1 MPDDNL
7 LDTTDDSLFEMSD
20 EDLEAAFKAA
30 RGGSQQE
37 DEAETDISEEASDE
51 ESVADTEYDE
61 PETLEEEPEEEA
73 ADDEGDDEGDNEDEP
88 ASVEEAAEEQED
100 EAEPAEGDA
109 AEEAKPAAPVRHT
122 FRANGQEFSFSEEE
136 IMKNFPS
143 VFGQAMDYTK
153 KMQAIKP
160 WRKTID
166 ALESANIG
174 QEDLNL
180 AIEVLK
186 GTPEAIGEVLKRH
199 KIDPYDLQQTAEGQ
213 PDYVAPDHGRDA
225 NQLAVRD
232 VLVDLQGDPD
242 FAVTRSVLDK
252 GGWDDSSWEF
262 LTEDPERIRLL
273 HQDVKS
279 GLFQQSM
286 GEMQKLRALDRG
298 RKPDY
303 QYYLEAAKTVIQQT
317 QAATLQEQQRQEQA
331 ARREAERA
339 EQQRRTQIKEQGQKR
354 AAVSQAA
361 AGRRAA
367 APAATRPK
375 APGPQDYLNA
385 STEEFEEWYKSIMD
399 NA

>member
-1 MPDDNL
+1 MSEDF
-7 LDTTDDSLFEMSD
+7 LDTTDDSLYEMSD

-30 RGGSQQE
+30 RGGGQQ
-37 DEAETDISEEASDE
+37 EAETGADDVEDV
-51 ESVADTEYDE
+51 SVEDPVEDTEYDDTE
-61 PETLEEEPEEEA
+61 ASEEEVEEAA
-73 ADDEGDDEGDNEDEP
+73 ADDEGDDEDTSESD
-88 ASVEEAAEEQED
+88 EEAAEEQEEQED
-100 EAEPAEGDA
+100 GAEAGT
-109 AEEAKPAAPVRHT
+109 AEEAKPAVPVRHT
-122 FRANGQEFSFSEEE
+122 FKANGQEFSFSEEE

-199 KIDPYDLQQTAEGQ
+199 KIDPYDLQQNTENQ

-225 NQLAVRD
+225 NHLAVRD
-232 VLVDLQGDPD
+232 VLVDLQSDPD
-242 FAVTRSVLDK
+242 FAITRGVLDK
-252 GGWDDSSWEF
+252 GGWDDTSWEF

-317 QAATLQEQQRQEQA
+317 QAAALQEQQRQEQT

-375 APGPQDYLNA
+375 TPGPQDYLNA

>member
-1 MPDDNL
+1 MQEDDL
-7 LDTTDDSLFEMSD
+7 YDMSD

-30 RGGSQQE
+30 RGSSVDDVAEPSDEPVEDFQGDNDSGYEDVGDEDSGTEELADEPAGADDGDDGGEEAPEPE
-37 DEAETDISEEASDE
+37 DEPTNAGDVEEP
-51 ESVADTEYDE
+51 ADTESGKE
-61 PETLEEEPEEEA
+61 V
-73 ADDEGDDEGDNEDEP
+73 P
-88 ASVEEAAEEQED
+88 A
-100 EAEPAEGDA
+100 
-109 AEEAKPAAPVRHT
+109 PAAPTRHT
-122 FRANGQEFSFSEEE
+122 FRANGQEFSFTQEE

-166 ALESANIG
+166 ALESASIG

-199 KIDPYDLQQTAEGQ
+199 GIDPYELQTNAEEAAN
-213 PDYVAPDHGRDA
+213 YVAPDHGRDA
-225 NQLAVRD
+225 HQLAVRD
-232 VLVDLQGDPD
+232 VLADLHSDPD
-242 FAVTRSVLDK
+242 FAVTRGVLDK
-252 GGWDDSSWEF
+252 GGWDDTSWEF

-279 GLFQQSM
+279 GLFRESM

-303 QYYLEAAKTVIQQT
+303 QYYLEAARTVIQNT
-317 QAATLQEQQRQEQA
+317 QKATILEQQRQQQA
-331 ARREAERA
+331 AQAEAARV
-339 EQQRRTQIKEQGQKR
+339 EQQRRTQVKEQGQRR
-354 AAVSQAA
+354 AATTQAA

-375 APGPQDYLNA
+375 APGPQDYLSA
-385 STEEFEEWYKSIMD
+385 STEEFEDWYKSVMD

>member
-1 MPDDNL
+1 MQEDDL
-7 LDTTDDSLFEMSD
+7 YDMSD

-30 RGGSQQE
+30 RGSSAEDVAEPSDEPVEDFQGDDDGGYEDDGDDDNGTEASASE
-37 DEAETDISEEASDE
+37 TGDDDGDDDDDEAKAAEGESADAGDVEEP
-51 ESVADTEYDE
+51 ADTEAGKE
-61 PETLEEEPEEEA
+61 V
-73 ADDEGDDEGDNEDEP
+73 P
-88 ASVEEAAEEQED
+88 A
-100 EAEPAEGDA
+100 
-109 AEEAKPAAPVRHT
+109 PAAPTRHT
-122 FRANGQEFSFSEEE
+122 FRANGQEFSFTQEE

-166 ALESANIG
+166 ALESASIG

-186 GTPEAIGEVLKRH
+186 GTPEAIGEILKRH
-199 KIDPYDLQQTAEGQ
+199 SIDPYELQTNAEEAAN
-213 PDYVAPDHGRDA
+213 YVAPDHGRDA
-225 NQLAVRD
+225 HQLAVRD
-232 VLVDLQGDPD
+232 VLTDLHSDPD
-242 FAVTRSVLDK
+242 FAVTRGVLDK
-252 GGWDDSSWEF
+252 GGWDDTSWEF

-286 GEMQKLRALDRG
+286 GEMQKLKALDRG

-303 QYYLEAAKTVIQQT
+303 QYYLQAARTVIEGTQT
-317 QAATLQEQQRQEQA
+317 AALQEQQRQQQA
-331 ARREAERA
+331 AQAEAARA
-339 EQQRRTQIKEQGQKR
+339 EQQRRTQLKEQGQRR
-354 AAVSQAA
+354 AATAQAA

-385 STEEFEEWYKSIMD
+385 STEEFEDWYKSVMD

>member
-1 MPDDNL
+1 MQEDD
-7 LDTTDDSLFEMSD
+7 LFDMSD

-30 RGGSQQE
+30 RGS
-37 DEAETDISEEASDE
+37 S
-51 ESVADTEYDE
+51 ADDTGVPPDE
-61 PETLEEEPEEEA
+61 PV
-73 ADDEGDDEGDNEDEP
+73 DDFQGDDDGGYAGEGDDDDDNGTEAPTGEPGDDDGADGDDDEAKAAEGEP
-88 ASVEEAAEEQED
+88 ADAGSVEDPADTKAAKEV
-100 EAEPAEGDA
+100 P
-109 AEEAKPAAPVRHT
+109 PAAPTRHT
-122 FRANGQEFSFSEEE
+122 FRANGQEFSFTQEE

-166 ALESANIG
+166 ALESASIG

-186 GTPEAIGEVLKRH
+186 GTPEAIGEILKRH
-199 KIDPYDLQQTAEGQ
+199 NIDPYELQTNAEEKT
-213 PDYVAPDHGRDA
+213 DYVAPDHGRDA
-225 NQLAVRD
+225 HQLAIRD
-232 VLVDLQGDPD
+232 VLADLHSDPD
-242 FAVTRSVLDK
+242 FAITRGVLDK
-252 GGWDDSSWEF
+252 GGWDDTSWEF

-279 GLFQQSM
+279 GLFRESM

-303 QYYLEAAKTVIQQT
+303 QYYLEAARTVIQNT
-317 QAATLQEQQRQEQA
+317 QNAVILEQQRQQQA
-331 ARREAERA
+331 AQAEAARVD
-339 EQQRRTQIKEQGQKR
+339 QQRRTQVKEQGQRR
-354 AAVSQAA
+354 AATTQAA

-385 STEEFEEWYKSIMD
+385 STEEFEDWYKSVMD

>member
-1 MPDDNL
+1 MQEDDL
-7 LDTTDDSLFEMSD
+7 YDMSD

-30 RGGSQQE
+30 RGSSVDDVAEPSDEPVEDFQDDNDSGYEDVGDEDSGTEEPADEPAGADDGDGGGEEAPEPE
-37 DEAETDISEEASDE
+37 DEPTNAGDVEEP
-51 ESVADTEYDE
+51 ADTESGKE
-61 PETLEEEPEEEA
+61 V
-73 ADDEGDDEGDNEDEP
+73 P
-88 ASVEEAAEEQED
+88 A
-100 EAEPAEGDA
+100 
-109 AEEAKPAAPVRHT
+109 PAAPTRHS
-122 FRANGQEFSFSEEE
+122 FRANGQEFSFTQEE

-166 ALESANIG
+166 ALESASIG

-186 GTPEAIGEVLKRH
+186 GTPEAIGEILKRH
-199 KIDPYDLQQTAEGQ
+199 GIDPYELQTNAEEAAN
-213 PDYVAPDHGRDA
+213 YVAPDHGRDA
-225 NQLAVRD
+225 HQLAVRD
-232 VLVDLQGDPD
+232 VLADLHSDPD
-242 FAVTRSVLDK
+242 FAVTRGVLDK
-252 GGWDDSSWEF
+252 GGWDDTSWEF

-279 GLFQQSM
+279 GLFRESM

-303 QYYLEAAKTVIQQT
+303 QYYLEAARSVIQNT
-317 QAATLQEQQRQEQA
+317 QNAAILEQQRQQQA
-331 ARREAERA
+331 AQAEAARV
-339 EQQRRTQIKEQGQKR
+339 EQQRRTQVKEQGQRR
-354 AAVSQAA
+354 AATTQAA

-375 APGPQDYLNA
+375 APGPQDYLSA
-385 STEEFEEWYKSIMD
+385 STEEFEDWYKSVMD

>member
-1 MPDDNL
+1 MQEDDL
-7 LDTTDDSLFEMSD
+7 YDMSD

-30 RGGSQQE
+30 RGSSAEDVAELSDEPVEDFQGDDDGGYEDDGDDDNGTEAPASE
-37 DEAETDISEEASDE
+37 TGDDDGDDDDDEAKAAEG
-51 ESVADTEYDE
+51 ESVDADNVEEPADTEAGKE
-61 PETLEEEPEEEA
+61 V
-73 ADDEGDDEGDNEDEP
+73 P
-88 ASVEEAAEEQED
+88 A
-100 EAEPAEGDA
+100 
-109 AEEAKPAAPVRHT
+109 PAAPTRHT
-122 FRANGQEFSFSEEE
+122 FRANGQEFSFTQEE

-166 ALESANIG
+166 ALESASIG

-186 GTPEAIGEVLKRH
+186 GTPEAIGEILKRH
-199 KIDPYDLQQTAEGQ
+199 SIDPYDLQTNAEEKT
-213 PDYVAPDHGRDA
+213 DYVAPDHGRDA
-225 NQLAVRD
+225 HQLAIRD
-232 VLVDLQGDPD
+232 VLADLHSDPD
-242 FAVTRSVLDK
+242 FAITRGVLDK
-252 GGWDDSSWEF
+252 GGWDDTSWEF

-279 GLFQQSM
+279 GLFRESM

-303 QYYLEAAKTVIQQT
+303 QYYLEAARTVIQNT
-317 QAATLQEQQRQEQA
+317 QNAVILEQQRQQQA
-331 ARREAERA
+331 AQAEAARVD
-339 EQQRRTQIKEQGQKR
+339 QQRRTQVKEQGQRR
-354 AAVSQAA
+354 AATTQAA

-367 APAATRPK
+367 APTATRPK
-375 APGPQDYLNA
+375 APGPQDYLSA
-385 STEEFEEWYKSIMD
+385 STEEFEDWYKSVMD

>member
-1 MPDDNL
+1 MQEDDL
-7 LDTTDDSLFEMSD
+7 YDMSD

-30 RGGSQQE
+30 RGSSADDVAEPSDEPVEDFQE
-37 DEAETDISEEASDE
+37 DDDNGYEGEGDEDGGTEEPADEPAGDEGGDE
-51 ESVADTEYDE
+51 EPEGESADVGDVEEPADTEAGKE
-61 PETLEEEPEEEA
+61 V
-73 ADDEGDDEGDNEDEP
+73 P
-88 ASVEEAAEEQED
+88 A
-100 EAEPAEGDA
+100 
-109 AEEAKPAAPVRHT
+109 PAAPTRHT
-122 FRANGQEFSFSEEE
+122 FRANGQEFSFTQEE

-166 ALESANIG
+166 ALESASIG

-186 GTPEAIGEVLKRH
+186 GTPEAIGEILKRH
-199 KIDPYDLQQTAEGQ
+199 SIDPYDLQTNAEEKT
-213 PDYVAPDHGRDA
+213 DYVAPDHGRDA
-225 NQLAVRD
+225 HQLAIRD
-232 VLVDLQGDPD
+232 VLADLHSDPD
-242 FAVTRSVLDK
+242 FAITRGVLDK
-252 GGWDDSSWEF
+252 GGWDDTSWEF

-279 GLFQQSM
+279 GLFRESM

-303 QYYLEAAKTVIQQT
+303 QYYLEAARTVIQNT
-317 QAATLQEQQRQEQA
+317 QNAVILEQQRQQQA
-331 ARREAERA
+331 AQAEAARVD
-339 EQQRRTQIKEQGQKR
+339 QQRRTQVKEQGQRR
-354 AAVSQAA
+354 AATTQAA

-367 APAATRPK
+367 APTATRPK
-375 APGPQDYLNA
+375 APGPQDYLSA
-385 STEEFEEWYKSIMD
+385 STEEFEDWYKSVMD

>member
-1 MPDDNL
+1 MQEDD
-7 LDTTDDSLFEMSD
+7 LFDMSD

-30 RGGSQQE
+30 RGSSTEDIAELSDEPVEDFQGDGDGDYEGDGDGDDDNGTDAPASE
-37 DEAETDISEEASDE
+37 TGDDDGDDDDDEAKAAEGESTDAGNVEEP
-51 ESVADTEYDE
+51 ADTEAGKE
-61 PETLEEEPEEEA
+61 V
-73 ADDEGDDEGDNEDEP
+73 P
-88 ASVEEAAEEQED
+88 A
-100 EAEPAEGDA
+100 
-109 AEEAKPAAPVRHT
+109 PAAPTRHT
-122 FRANGQEFSFSEEE
+122 FRANGQEFSFTEEE

-166 ALESANIG
+166 ALESASIG

-186 GTPEAIGEVLKRH
+186 GTPEAIGEILKRH
-199 KIDPYDLQQTAEGQ
+199 SIDPYELRTNAEEAAN
-213 PDYVAPDHGRDA
+213 YVAPDHGRDA
-225 NQLAVRD
+225 HQLAVRD
-232 VLVDLQGDPD
+232 VLTDLHSDPD
-242 FAVTRSVLDK
+242 FAITRGVLDK
-252 GGWDDSSWEF
+252 GGWDDTSWEF

-279 GLFQQSM
+279 GLFRESM
-286 GEMQKLRALDRG
+286 GEMQKLKALDRG

-303 QYYLEAAKTVIQQT
+303 QYYLEAARTVIEGT
-317 QAATLQEQQRQEQA
+317 QAAALQEQQRQQQA
-331 ARREAERA
+331 AQAEASRV
-339 EQQRRTQIKEQGQKR
+339 EQQRRTRVKEQGQRR
-354 AAVSQAA
+354 AATAQAA

-375 APGPQDYLNA
+375 APGPQDYLSA
-385 STEEFEEWYKSIMD
+385 STEEFEDWYKSVMD